1 MVLTVFIK
9 DFLLSFLLIIIF
21 ALFFLKKI
29 IFKINLGVYTKVMF
43 QNRKR

>member
-21 ALFFLKKI
+21 ALFFEEEDHI
-29 IFKINLGVYTKVMF
+29 
-43 QNRKR
+43 